1 MTFQQAFDLLKY
13 HDPQTLKAV
22 ADNIVGGSKMT
33 NYKPVKHYLFMVGAP
48 SDDHD
53 GLLSSKAENPDD
65 AVSADEDD
73 EANDANLPQYL

>member
-1 MTFQQAFDLLKY
+1 
-13 HDPQTLKAV
+13 
-22 ADNIVGGSKMT
+22 MT

-73 EANDANLPQYL
+73 EAHDANLPQYL

>member
-1 MTFQQAFDLLKY
+1 
-13 HDPQTLKAV
+13 
-22 ADNIVGGSKMT
+22 MT

-73 EANDANLPQYL
+73 DLLNTERKNRVSKRSKLSVEEGIPLVKKRS